1 MNTSFNNFLMSR
13 FSQISINR
21 ALFATVD
28 TRISAGI
35 DQDFHE
41 GEKQTDLILN
51 MALKTVKTIKKVR
64 SSVQELRTLSRST
77 CSHDRMNAVFGVFFR
92 SFSDPCSD
100 GVIICDILHHADRIR
115 NFSFSVFV
123 NIIVLNRQRNRK
135 IGHPFI
141 YDNNIAVGSSPG
153 TVSFT
158 TAGVLI

>member
-92 SFSDPCSD
+92 SFSDPCSQM
-100 GVIICDILHHADRIR
+100 GSLSATYCTMQTGSEISHSLSLLIS
-115 NFSFSVFV
+115 SF
-123 NIIVLNRQRNRK
+123 
-135 IGHPFI
+135 
-141 YDNNIAVGSSPG
+141 
-153 TVSFT
+153 
-158 TAGVLI
+158 